1 MVDFESDRLGR
12 SVDDF
17 YELLMDA
24 HKGLSQDESA
34 KLNAR
39 LVLILSNT
47 VGDFETLKAI
57 IAKAKQA

>member
-1 MVDFESDRLGR
+1 MVDFESHRLGN

-34 KLNAR
+34 KLNGR
-39 LVLILSNT
+39 LVLILSNA

-57 IAKAKQA
+57 IAKAKQV

>member
-1 MVDFESDRLGR
+1 MVDFESDRLGK
-12 SVDDF
+12 SIDDF

-24 HKGLSQDESA
+24 HKGLSQDDSA

-39 LVLILSNT
+39 LVLILSNA

-57 IAKAKQA
+57 IEKAKSA

>member
-1 MVDFESDRLGR
+1 MVDFESDRLGK

-39 LVLILSNT
+39 LVLILSNV